1 MKAVVC
7 SRFGGP
13 ECLGVA
19 EVDDLVPG
27 DGQVVI
33 DVKACAL
40 NVTDLLV
47 IEDKY
52 QYRQQLPF
60 IPGGEV
66 AGIVRSVGPGVASV
80 AVGDRVLGSGQTG
93 GFAEQKLA
101 AASAVRAIPD
111 GLDFVSATGLMHSY
125 GTSLHSLRVSANI
138 RARTCWSWARPAASG
153 WPGSRS
159 ASCSGRG

>member
-7 SRFGGP
+7 SRFGAP
-13 ECLGVA
+13 ESLEVV
-19 EVDDLVPG
+19 EVDDPVPG

-52 QYRQQLPF
+52 QYRQKLPF

-66 AGIVRSVGPGVASV
+66 AGIIRSVGPGVTNV

-93 GFAEQKLA
+93 GFADQKLVT
-101 AASAVRAIPD
+101 ASAVRPI
-111 GLDFVSATGLMHSY
+111 
-125 GTSLHSLRVSANI
+125 
-138 RARTCWSWARPAASG
+138 
-153 WPGSRS
+153 
-159 ASCSGRG
+159 